1 MVASEKRPR
10 RPVTRTTVAEHAG
23 VSTAVV
29 SYVLNNG
36 PRPVAAETRE
46 RVLKSIAELGYQPN
60 SVARALKIQRTL
72 TFGLLVPDISN
83 PYFAELSKAVED
95 AAFSRGYALLLA
107 NSSNDPAREL
117 SQLRALRS
125 RQADGLLVVRTGA
138 AAPLIDE
145 VAGGPP
151 IVLLDRADE
160 TENYPSV
167 VADNFGGARAG
178 VEHLISHGHQRIAC
192 IAGPSDLPAA
202 LDRERGWC
210 AALKAAG
217 LHAYDDVLLRTA
229 FSREGGYM
237 AARQLLTRADRPT
250 AIFASSDH
258 QGIGVLRAC
267 YEAGL
272 RVPEDVAV
280 LAFDGTRQAEFT
292 APPLSVVRQDATTI
306 AELAIGILLDS
317 SPSERPQHLT
327 APYTLIA
334 RHSCGC

>member
-1 MVASEKRPR
+1 MVVSKERSR
-10 RPVTRTTVAEHAG
+10 RPVTRTTVAKHAG

-36 PRPVAAETRE
+36 PRPVAAQTRE
-46 RVLKSIAELGYQPN
+46 KVLRSIAELGYRPN

-95 AAFSRGYALLLA
+95 VAFSRGYALLVA

-117 SQLRALRS
+117 SQLRALRA
-125 RQADGLLVVRTGA
+125 RQADGLLVVRTSS
-138 AAPLIDE
+138 AAPLIEE
-145 VAGGPP
+145 VANGPP
-151 IVLLDRADE
+151 MVLLDRADD
-160 TENYPSV
+160 NDDCPSV

-178 VEHLISHGHQRIAC
+178 VEHLISHGHKRIAC
-192 IAGPSDLPAA
+192 IAGPSDVPAA
-202 LDRERGWC
+202 LDRERGWG
-210 AALKAAG
+210 AALKAARLSKRG
-217 LHAYDDVLLRTA
+217 GVLRTA
-229 FSREGGYM
+229 FSRDGGYM
-237 AARQLLTRADRPT
+237 AARELLTRADRPT
-250 AIFASSDH
+250 AIFASSDQ

-267 YEAGL
+267 YELGL

-292 APPLSVVRQDATTI
+292 APPLSVVRQDVMTI
-306 AELAIGILLDS
+306 AELAIGILLDT
-317 SPSERPQHLT
+317 PAEHPQHLT
-327 APYTLIA
+327 APFTLIA